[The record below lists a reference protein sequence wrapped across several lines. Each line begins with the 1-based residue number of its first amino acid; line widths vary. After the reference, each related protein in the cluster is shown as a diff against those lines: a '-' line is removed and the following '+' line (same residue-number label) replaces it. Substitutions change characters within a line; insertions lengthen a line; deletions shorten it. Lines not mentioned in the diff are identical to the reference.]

1 MVSNNHKSLPMHHF
15 NQFFTTAILSCT
27 FFISCQSQGNNAAD
41 LEFPTRPT
49 RTNPAPQPDGNAPKI
64 QLALLLDCSN
74 SMDGLIEQ
82 AKSRLWNVV
91 NTLTTLKYNGRE
103 PQIEIALYQYGND
116 NLSSEKHWVQQIVPF
131 TQDLDLISEKLF
143 GLRTNG
149 GEEYCGAVIK
159 ASTQN
164 LIWNNQSNA
173 MKLIY
178 IAGNEPFN
186 QGKINYNEAIAE
198 ARKKN
203 IYINTIFC
211 GDNMEGIS
219 TFWQDGAVSGNGKY
233 FHINSNEKVRYIITP
248 YDEKISSANDKL
260 NKTYMSYGHEGEM
273 KKMNQVR
280 QDANASSISQSNQ
293 VERTISKSKSSA
305 YKNSSWDIVDKVAD
319 DKTFLENAKEEELP
333 NELKGKSK
341 EEKIKIIDAKS
352 KERSMIQKEI
362 AELAKKRE
370 AHIQEELKKTA
381 SKNSDDLGKAIESSI
396 QELGKKLGYKKDSS
410 S

>member
-1 MVSNNHKSLPMHHF
+1 MHHL
-15 NQFFTTAILSCT
+15 NQFFATAILACT
-27 FFISCQSQGNNAAD
+27 FFISCQSQNINETD

-49 RTNPAPQPDGNAPKI
+49 RTNPEPRPNGNVPKI

-91 NTLTTLKYNGRE
+91 NTLTTLKYGGRE

-164 LIWNNQSNA
+164 LIWNDQA
-173 MKLIY
+173 RTMKLIY

-186 QGKINYNEAIAE
+186 QGKINYKEAIAE

-203 IYINTIFC
+203 IFINTIFC
-211 GDNMEGIS
+211 GDNTEGIS

-233 FHINSNEKVRYIITP
+233 FHINSNEKVRYISTP
-248 YDEKISSANDKL
+248 YDEKISEANERL
-260 NKTYMSYGHEGEM
+260 NKTYIGYGQQCEM
-273 KKMNQVR
+273 KKMNKVR
-280 QDANASSISQSNQ
+280 QDANASSISESNQ
-293 VERTISKSKSSA
+293 VERTISKSKASA
-305 YKNSSWDIVDKVAD
+305 YKNSSWDIVDKVSD
-319 DKTFLENAKEEELP
+319 DKDFLANAKDEELP
-333 NELKGKSK
+333 SELKGKSK
-341 EEKIKIIDAKS
+341 EEKNQIIDAKS
-352 KERSMIQKEI
+352 KERTSIQKEI
-362 AELAKKRE
+362 AELAKKRD

>member
-1 MVSNNHKSLPMHHF
+1 MHHL
-15 NQFFTTAILSCT
+15 NHFFTTSVLVC
-27 FFISCQSQGNNAAD
+27 FLFVSCQSQTTEDGE
-41 LEFPTRPT
+41 LEFPQRPT
-49 RTNPAPQPDGNAPKI
+49 RTTPEPQPNGNAPKI

-149 GEEYCGAVIK
+149 GEEYCGAAIK

-164 LIWNNQSNA
+164 LMWNNQANT

-186 QGKINYNEAIAE
+186 QGRINYKEAIAE

-203 IYINTIFC
+203 IFINTIFC

-248 YDEKISSANDKL
+248 YDEKISQANERL
-260 NKTYMSYGHEGEM
+260 NNTYMGYGQQGEL
-273 KKMNQVR
+273 KKMNQVQ
-280 QDANASSISQSNQ
+280 QDANASSISASNQ
-293 VERTISKSKSSA
+293 VERTISKSKGSA
-305 YKNSSWDIVDKVAD
+305 YKNTSWDIVDKVAE
-319 DKTFLENAKEEELP
+319 DKEFIETAKDEELP
-333 NELKGKSK
+333 TELKGKSK
-341 EEKIKIIDAKS
+341 EEKKQIVDAKS
-352 KERSMIQKEI
+352 KERASIQKEI

-370 AHIQEELKKTA
+370 AHIQNEMKKTA
-381 SKNSDDLGKAIESSI
+381 SKNSDDLGKAMESSI
-396 QELGKKLGYKKDSS
+396 IELGKKLGYKKDSS

>member
-1 MVSNNHKSLPMHHF
+1 MVSNNHKILSMNHF
-15 NQFFTTAILSCT
+15 NQFFTTATLVCMFFFSCR
-27 FFISCQSQGNNAAD
+27 SQNNNDAD

-186 QGKINYNEAIAE
+186 QGKINYKEAIAE

-305 YKNSSWDIVDKVAD
+305 YKNSSWDIVDKMAD